1 MDSFVIYFDEVTDS
15 LDISYFLSSK
25 SNKDIISN
33 QDIISNKDIIS
44 NQDTIS
50 NYDIISLINYN
61 DMTAIF
67 LLGLF
72 ISLCAFT
79 FCCTSKKT
87 VPKYVVVQQEPIND
101 KIVSV

>member
-1 MDSFVIYFDEVTDS
+1 MDSFVIYSDEVTDS

-25 SNKDIISN
+25 SN
-33 QDIISNKDIIS
+33 QDIIS

-50 NYDIISLINYN
+50 NYDMISLINYS

-72 ISLCAFT
+72 TSLCAFT

-87 VPKYVVVQQEPIND
+87 VPKYIVVQQEPVND

>member
-25 SNKDIISN
+25 SN

-44 NQDTIS
+44 N
-50 NYDIISLINYN
+50 YDIIPFINYS
-61 DMTAIF
+61 DLTAIF

-72 ISLCAFT
+72 SSLCAFT

-87 VPKYVVVQQEPIND
+87 VPKYIVVQQEPVND

>member
-25 SNKDIISN
+25 SN

-44 NQDTIS
+44 N
-50 NYDIISLINYN
+50 YEIIPFINYS
-61 DMTAIF
+61 DLTAIF

-72 ISLCAFT
+72 SSLCAFT

-87 VPKYVVVQQEPIND
+87 VPKYIVVQQEPIND

>member
-25 SNKDIISN
+25 SN
-33 QDIISNKDIIS
+33 QDIISNNDIIS

-50 NYDIISLINYN
+50 NYDIISLINYS

-72 ISLCAFT
+72 TSLCAFT

-87 VPKYVVVQQEPIND
+87 VPKYIVVQQEPVND

>member
-25 SNKDIISN
+25 SN

-44 NQDTIS
+44 NQDIIS
-50 NYDIISLINYN
+50 NYEIIPFINYS
-61 DMTAIF
+61 DLTAIF

-72 ISLCAFT
+72 SSLCAFT

-87 VPKYVVVQQEPIND
+87 VPKYIVVQQEPVND

>member
-25 SNKDIISN
+25 SN
-33 QDIISNKDIIS
+33 QDIIS

-50 NYDIISLINYN
+50 NYDIISLINYS

-72 ISLCAFT
+72 TSLCAFT
-79 FCCTSKKT
+79 FCYTSKKT
-87 VPKYVVVQQEPIND
+87 VPKYIVVQQEPVND

>member
-25 SNKDIISN
+25 SN
-33 QDIISNKDIIS
+33 QDIIS

-50 NYDIISLINYN
+50 NYDMISLINYS

-72 ISLCAFT
+72 TSLCAFT

-87 VPKYVVVQQEPIND
+87 VPKYIVVQQEPVND

>member
-25 SNKDIISN
+25 ST
-33 QDIISNKDIIS
+33 QDIISNKDIIPF
-44 NQDTIS
+44 
-50 NYDIISLINYN
+50 INYS
-61 DMTAIF
+61 DLTAIF

-72 ISLCAFT
+72 SSLCAFT

-87 VPKYVVVQQEPIND
+87 VPKYIVVQQEPVND